1 MTTLEDVAK
10 RAGVSTATVSKVLSN
25 TPYFTE
31 ETRAKVLH
39 AVEELGYVPHLAARA
54 LSSGKTG
61 IIAVVFPLHLRHH
74 FPVAR
79 H

>member
-31 ETRAKVLH
+31 ETRAKVMD

-54 LSSGKTG
+54 LSSGKTRLLLSS
-61 IIAVVFPLHLRHH
+61 FPTSMTPFLPTRS
-74 FPVAR
+74 
-79 H
+79 